1 MAFSFNNNDTI
12 TLSFTVTM
20 TLNGGQRTMNE
31 REYKAICDQVQSTTT
46 KAFSSNQPFF
56 GQRAASLQQLNPKSA
71 VRSEDFGSKSIA
83 PAIEEKAMV
92 PFEFANPTF
101 HHGSTLQDVGAQS
114 YEHQRTKVDH
124 PVHTSPKNERNMYS
138 NTNRPDLLHRVV
150 SAIGHRKQTF
160 TSAKHRYD
168 VNRMKNVFHSRREM
182 QVSEHRIKSYLMHAL
197 SPMEK
202 EVLDA
207 TAEYRH
213 IYYKSP
219 EQIILADKRR
229 KIMNRV
235 NHQYNKLMNSMFPG
249 IKKGDITDAW
259 ITTNYPQYSHI
270 VPHSQ

>member
-1 MAFSFNNNDTI
+1 MAFNYNNDTI

-20 TLNGGQRTMNE
+20 TVNGGQRTMNE
-31 REYKAICDQVQSTTT
+31 IEYKAICDQVQSTTM

-101 HHGSTLQDVGAQS
+101 HIGSTLQDVGAQS
-114 YEHQRTKVDH
+114 HIPQVKDR
-124 PVHTSPKNERNMYS
+124 PVHTSHKNGQNVYRDS
-138 NTNRPDLLHRVV
+138 DRSDLLHRVV

-160 TSAKHRYD
+160 TSAKHRFD
-168 VNRMKNVFHSRREM
+168 SSRMKNVFHSRREM

-202 EVLDA
+202 EVLNA

-213 IYYKSP
+213 IYYKTP

-235 NHQYNKLMNSMFPG
+235 NHQYNKLLTSTFPTIKNNSSTHLMP
-249 IKKGDITDAW
+249 
-259 ITTNYPQYSHI
+259 YSK
-270 VPHSQ
+270 

>member
-20 TLNGGQRTMNE
+20 TLNGGERTMNE

-46 KAFSSNQPFF
+46 KAFSSNQTF
-56 GQRAASLQQLNPKSA
+56 
-71 VRSEDFGSKSIA
+71 FGSKSLTPAHA
-83 PAIEEKAMV
+83 PAHATEEKAMV

-114 YEHQRTKVDH
+114 YERQRTKVDH

-270 VPHSQ
+270 IPHSQ